1 MNRPAPLATIRPHS
15 RLWPVMAAFL
25 FLLQLVW
32 PSRAWV
38 VLLIILGGSWLFSY
52 LWARS
57 LAHGLSL
64 EREMRYGWAQVG
76 DRLEQRFTVTN
87 KNWAPGLWLEVDDR
101 SNLPGYLSS
110 RVTAIDGKDTTQW
123 MIAGTCSRR
132 GLYTIGPTSLRSGD
146 PLGLFTVETRMSGST
161 VLLVLPP
168 VLPLPS
174 IEVAAGGRAGES
186 RRARR
191 SALETTVS
199 VDTVREYIPGDPLR
213 SIHWPTSARRGSLY
227 VRQFE
232 HTPSSDWWIFL
243 DLDKRVQTGEGSD
256 STVEHGVILAASLA
270 DKGLR
275 QGHAVGLV
283 VCGKDLAWIPPQ
295 YNSGQLMDILRSLAL
310 VTTGESSLADLLTRS
325 NRFLQRGV
333 SLILITP
340 NVTAEWLAPLLR
352 LADNQIASTVFLL
365 DPRSFGGSGSP
376 DQADRLLNNYG
387 IAHTVIQRE
396 LLNRPEARPGTQG
409 QWEWRIVGPGKA
421 VPMRQPKDTTW
432 KQLG

>member
-1 MNRPAPLATIRPHS
+1 MNLTPPLATIRPHS
-15 RLWPVMAAFL
+15 HLWPFIAAFL

-38 VLLIILGGSWLFSY
+38 VLLITLGGSWLFSY

-57 LAHGLSL
+57 LAHGLRL

-101 SNLPGYLSS
+101 SNLPGFLCS
-110 RVTAIDGKDTTQW
+110 RVTAIDGNDINQW
-123 MIAGTCSRR
+123 KIAGTCSRR
-132 GLYTIGPTSLRSGD
+132 GLYTLGPTRLRSGD
-146 PLGLFTVETRMSGST
+146 PLGLFTIETLMSDSKA
-161 VLLVLPP
+161 LLVLPP

-199 VDTVREYIPGDPLR
+199 VDTVREFISGDPLR

-256 STVEHGVILAASLA
+256 STIEHGVILSASLA

-283 VCGKDLAWIPPQ
+283 DCGEELEWIPPQ
-295 YNSGQLMDILRSLAL
+295 HRSGQLLEILRSLAL
-310 VTTGESSLADLLTRS
+310 VTTGKSSLADLLTRAGQS
-325 NRFLQRGV
+325 LQRGA

-340 NVTAEWLAPLLR
+340 NVSTEWVGPLLR
-352 LADNQIASTVFLL
+352 LAGNQVASTVFLF
-365 DPRSFGGSGSP
+365 DPVSFGGSGTP
-376 DQADRLLNNYG
+376 DQVGRLLTNNG
-387 IAHTVIQRE
+387 IAYTIVQQE

-409 QWEWRIVGPGKA
+409 QWEWRIVGRGKA
-421 VPMRQPKDTTW
+421 VPVRQPKDTTW
-432 KQLG
+432 RKLG